1 MDYRFL
7 VRSAANVAVAVAKVH
22 EAGAVVGDINHSG
35 ILVSDKAT
43 AALIDADSFQF
54 GERHLCRVGV
64 PEYILL
70 EQNMTNEVQ
79 TPTRLIR
86 LPEVKLRTGLA
97 RSSIYRMMEDG
108 CFPRPRKLGPRAVAW
123 MVSDIDHWIDSR
135 PSKQVR

>member
-1 MDYRFL
+1 ML
-7 VRSAANVAVAVAKVH
+7 RSSLEARTAASEFAIAAMTDRGRRNAPSNEGHHGLKASTARPTLQKFMLG
-22 EAGAVVGDINHSG
+22 GAV
-35 ILVSDKAT
+35 
-43 AALIDADSFQF
+43 
-54 GERHLCRVGV
+54 
-64 PEYILL
+64 LL
-70 EQNMTNEVQ
+70 EQNMANEVQ
-79 TPTRLIR
+79 APTRLIR